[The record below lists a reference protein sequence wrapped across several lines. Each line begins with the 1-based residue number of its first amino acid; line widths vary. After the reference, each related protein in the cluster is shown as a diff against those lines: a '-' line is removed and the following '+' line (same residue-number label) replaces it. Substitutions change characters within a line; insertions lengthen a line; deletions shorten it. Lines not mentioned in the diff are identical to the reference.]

1 MTGMPPGT
9 ARQARLRSWARRHPA
24 GGIPA
29 QLTDSALRL
38 LIGASVYREPAGP
51 NALLFQIGQADTAG
65 APGSGGSGSVWR
77 GSDVPGPGRRALGP
91 SPPFR
96 SPGDVHGLSAKCE
109 ASGLLGTHRLAA

>member
-65 APGSGGSGSVWR
+65 APGSGGSGSG
-77 GSDVPGPGRRALGP
+77 GSG
-91 SPPFR
+91 
-96 SPGDVHGLSAKCE
+96 
-109 ASGLLGTHRLAA
+109 SGGSGSGGSGSGGSGSGGSGSGG